1 MPGGGGVPVAGGLTV
16 AGGAVLCTGS
26 IDETV
31 LERPMTKCCPYMINM
46 LRRLGTPCRA

>member
-1 MPGGGGVPVAGGLTV
+1 MPAGGGVPVAGGLTV

-31 LERPMTKCCPYMINM
+31 LERPMTRCCPYMINM
-46 LRRLGTPCRA
+46 L